1 MGGGWGTRSQTGHPP
16 VVKGAVLFLGVFG
29 AQGNILLFSHLADK
43 RSKDTDTV
51 IMPLYPGTP
60 TVESVTLSLSTRHH
74 WCLPYSGFLHLTSCQ
89 VDAPPPPHPQ
99 GFSVDN

>member
-29 AQGNILLFSHLADK
+29 AQGNILLFSHLANK
-43 RSKDTDTV
+43 RSKNRHGDYAPVPRDPNCRV
-51 IMPLYPGTP
+51 GD
-60 TVESVTLSLSTRHH
+60 TLSFNKAPSVPPLF
-74 WCLPYSGFLHLTSCQ
+74 WLPAFNQVRLTPL
-89 VDAPPPPHPQ
+89 PPPYPQ